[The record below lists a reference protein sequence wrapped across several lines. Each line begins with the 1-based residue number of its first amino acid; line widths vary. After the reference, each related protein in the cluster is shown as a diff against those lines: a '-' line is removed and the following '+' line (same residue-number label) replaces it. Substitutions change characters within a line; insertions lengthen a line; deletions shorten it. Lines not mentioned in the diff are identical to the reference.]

1 MVTPLCEAERRR
13 GQALREVCSLRW
25 HWCQHNKTQNY
36 SGVAEGQKESN
47 EKAGDELARIKKQT
61 SSGRYSIKTKPR
73 RSLILQ
79 GLRKSYLNFI

>member
-1 MVTPLCEAERRR
+1 
-13 GQALREVCSLRW
+13 
-25 HWCQHNKTQNY
+25 
-36 SGVAEGQKESN
+36 VAEGQKESN